1 MDPLNQMQIQ
11 VEVILF
17 FKSKLKKDLITQ
29 NKSQNVIQDFNI
41 LFFLELRSK
50 SKSQPFNKALVVSTM
65 YLVDL
70 AGSERVKKSL
80 ASGERLNETK
90 HINSSLSTLGKCI
103 HELSSEKPKYIPFR
117 DSKLTRL
124 L

>member
-1 MDPLNQMQIQ
+1 MYTFPPL
-11 VEVILF
+11 F
-17 FKSKLKKDLITQ
+17 SLKNLP
-29 NKSQNVIQDFNI
+29 
-41 LFFLELRSK
+41 ELRQTSESETFK
-50 SKSQPFNKALVVSTM
+50 KALVVSTLF
-65 YLVDL
+65 LVDL

-90 HINSSLSTLGKCI
+90 YINSSLSTLGKCI
-103 HELSSEKPKYIPFR
+103 HKLTSDKPTFVPFR